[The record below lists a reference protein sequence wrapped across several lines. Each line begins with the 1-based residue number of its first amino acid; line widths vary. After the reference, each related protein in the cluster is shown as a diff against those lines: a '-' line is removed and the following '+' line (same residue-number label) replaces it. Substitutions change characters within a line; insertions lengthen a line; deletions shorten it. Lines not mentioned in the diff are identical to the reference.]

1 VKYIVDSK
9 SFEENEKCRANGN
22 VPVGGAESVRK
33 IEIRTTSNA
42 THFTGGGDFIFLK
55 LTVIDG
61 FSRLEQLY
69 KKKRPHRVTEA
80 PFEQN
85 GSTQ

>member
-1 VKYIVDSK
+1 MKYIVDSK

-42 THFTGGGDFIFLK
+42 IRTSRRGLHILR

-61 FSRLEQLY
+61 FSRVEQLY